1 MKIANATER
10 SDLHHRLVYSA
21 VKASNSENVS
31 VLMKKNPLQS
41 KEKTEFLGL
50 KKNQDQRSKTHGV
63 ATTPMIQNLNK
74 DDSFA
79 TTKPMIQTKKQ
90 PVKNPRSRAHKLG
103 VVIKQNLKKSGVY
116 KSVRQTS
123 RPLQQMKKQPSS
135 KKNMA
140 EMLELFDIA
149 KKSADVANAKGILA
163 AKEET
168 CICVETLSLLI
179 SYPISST
186 AKETRLVMDKL
197 HRLTKHKDR
206 KICNY
211 ASNLHQH
218 WTLSIRD
225 QQP

>member
-21 VKASNSENVS
+21 VKASNSENVW

-50 KKNQDQRSKTHGV
+50 KK
-63 ATTPMIQNLNK
+63 
-74 DDSFA
+74 
-79 TTKPMIQTKKQ
+79 KQ
-90 PVKNPRSRAHKLG
+90 PVKNPRSRAHELG

-123 RPLQQMKKQPSS
+123 RPLQQMKKQPPS

-149 KKSADVANAKGILA
+149 KTSADVANAKGILA